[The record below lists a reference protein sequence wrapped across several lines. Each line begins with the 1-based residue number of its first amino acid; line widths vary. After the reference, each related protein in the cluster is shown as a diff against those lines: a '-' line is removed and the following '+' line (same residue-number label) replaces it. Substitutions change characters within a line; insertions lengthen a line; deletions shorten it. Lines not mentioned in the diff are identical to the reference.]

1 MIFVDYSQIVI
12 YNISEVNKM
21 RIKELRIQR
30 NIQQKDL
37 ASALEIAANTL
48 SQYETGKREPDQET
62 LMKLADYFNVTT
74 DYLLGRSESQEA
86 RAAENEKKPDDIG
99 LEENIIIYCRDGK
112 TIKKK
117 MSKEKMDMLSSMLD
131 ALPDDDNPDL

>member
-1 MIFVDYSQIVI
+1 
-12 YNISEVNKM
+12 M